1 MNLIIIF
8 LIQLYRIENFEKC
21 YSAYID
27 LIKNSND
34 YYEDERFVN
43 LAAVIVGLKS
53 LNSKFKYDLSNI
65 SDSTYE
71 VLYNKACTLIAT
83 KNYETAIKK
92 LEETE
97 GKFNIIIII
106 LFNLINLKYN
116 LLVMGR
122 KFLEEDGAS
131 EDEIVAELA
140 IIRAQIAFCMQ
151 KLNKNDVALKFYN
164 QILKQKYI
172 FVAVVFI

>member
-1 MNLIIIF
+1 MIF
-8 LIQLYRIENFEKC
+8 FQLYRIENFEEC
-21 YSAYID
+21 YSAYIE
-27 LIKNSND
+27 LIKNSDD

-53 LNSKFKYDLSNI
+53 LNSKFKHDLSNI

-97 GKFNIIIII
+97 GNLSKKIFYIVFNVI
-106 LFNLINLKYN
+106 YA
-116 LLVMGR
+116 VMGR

-140 IIRAQIAFCMQ
+140 IIRAQMAFCMQ
-151 KLNKNDVALKFYN
+151 KLNKNDIALKFYN
-164 QILKQKYI
+164 QILKQK
-172 FVAVVFI
+172 